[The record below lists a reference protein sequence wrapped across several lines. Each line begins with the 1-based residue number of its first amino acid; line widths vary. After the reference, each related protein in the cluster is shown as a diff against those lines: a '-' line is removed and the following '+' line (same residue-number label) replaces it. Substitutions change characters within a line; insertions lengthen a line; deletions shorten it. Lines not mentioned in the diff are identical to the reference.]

1 MVGPPGRLVECRPVQ
16 RLVFDQ
22 DYALPPERVFA
33 YLAEHENLEAVFGAK
48 IRRLRDGSDGAR
60 NGVDSAREL
69 RIGPLPGFVE
79 TVVEFVP
86 NELIRYRITKGS
98 PLRDHEGVM
107 RFTPRGSGTHLRYEI
122 AFGAVLPGLDA
133 LIAPGLRR
141 NVSRGLGRVDA
152 VA

>member
-1 MVGPPGRLVECRPVQ
+1 LQ

-22 DYALPPERVFA
+22 DYSLPPERVFA
-33 YLAEHENLEAVFGAK
+33 YLSEHENLSAVFGAK
-48 IRRLRDGSDGAR
+48 VRRLRDGSDGQR

-86 NELIRYRITKGS
+86 NELVRYRITKGS
-98 PLRDHEGVM
+98 PLRDHEGTM
-107 RFTPRGSGTHLRYEI
+107 RFSARDGGTHLHYEI
-122 AFGAVLPGLDA
+122 VFGAVVPGLDA
-133 LIAPGLRR
+133 IIAPGLRR
-141 NVSRGLGRVDA
+141 NVARGLSRVDS

>member
-1 MVGPPGRLVECRPVQ
+1 VQ

-22 DYALPPERVFA
+22 DYSLPPERVFA
-33 YLAEHENLEAVFGAK
+33 YLSEHENLASVFGAK
-48 IRRLRDGSDGAR
+48 VRRLRDGSDGQR

-69 RIGPLPGFVE
+69 RIGPLPPFVE

-98 PLRDHEGVM
+98 PLRDHEGTM
-107 RFTPRGSGTHLRYEI
+107 RFSARNGGTHLHYEI
-122 AFGAVLPGLDA
+122 AFRAVLPGLDA
-133 LIAPGLRR
+133 LIALGLRR
-141 NVSRGLGRVDA
+141 NVSRGLARIDA